1 MRLIDA
7 EALERSFIDVMLD
20 NTPVSRTV
28 VLGMINSMPTI
39 TPQTAA
45 LTLYGFSVRELA
57 VAATLL
63 RKGKVTPE
71 KLAETMTNVKKLME
85 FLLEDLQGIVQSSL
99 ANIYKEEPDERV
111 GDLFMRSYGRGID
124 RECRV
129 DRDPGD

>member
-7 EALERSFIDVMLD
+7 DKVIEILDDIDGFTFFAPESVKELLD
-20 NTPVSRTV
+20 DVPTV
-28 VLGMINSMPTI
+28 EPK
-39 TPQTAA
+39 
-45 LTLYGFSVRELA
+45 LYGFDVRQLA

-63 RKGKVTPE
+63 QQGKVTPE
-71 KLAETMTNVKKLME
+71 KLAETMTNVKKLMG